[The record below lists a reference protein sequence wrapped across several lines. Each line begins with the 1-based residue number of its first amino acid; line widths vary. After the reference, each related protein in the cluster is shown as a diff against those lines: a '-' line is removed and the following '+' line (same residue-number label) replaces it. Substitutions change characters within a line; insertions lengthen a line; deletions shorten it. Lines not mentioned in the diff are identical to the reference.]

1 MHPEML
7 RYQARIRIADD
18 LTWAER
24 ERRALLARRGPSP
37 DAVLSDPPIEH
48 LSFTARVRTL
58 LDVLQPVTSF
68 GARAGRASA

>member
-1 MHPEML
+1 MHPEQL
-7 RYQARIRIADD
+7 RAQARIRIADE

-48 LSFTARVRTL
+48 LSFAARVRTL
-58 LDVLQPVTSF
+58 LNMLHPM
-68 GARAGRASA
+68 GSALA

>member
-1 MHPEML
+1 MHPEQL
-7 RYQARIRIADD
+7 RARARIRIADD

-48 LSFTARVRTL
+48 LSFSARVRTL
-58 LDVLQPVTSF
+58 LSILHPATTVF
-68 GARAGRASA
+68 A